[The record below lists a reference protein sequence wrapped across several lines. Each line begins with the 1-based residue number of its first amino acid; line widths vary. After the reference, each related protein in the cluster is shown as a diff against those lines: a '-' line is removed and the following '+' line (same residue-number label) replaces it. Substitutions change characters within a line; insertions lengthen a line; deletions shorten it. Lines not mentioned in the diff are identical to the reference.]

1 LELRS
6 TALQLAKVYVCA
18 VRGAAAAASAAA
30 SPPPPLMLGQDLS
43 ALQEKRNKLA
53 LQYSRVVENG
63 SSSSSSSSTSVHEEG
78 RSLKV
83 QIAVLEDE
91 VAAAEAAAAAA
102 ADAIPNTTHATT
114 PSRFG

>member
-1 LELRS
+1 
-6 TALQLAKVYVCA
+6 
-18 VRGAAAAASAAA
+18 
-30 SPPPPLMLGQDLS
+30 MLGQDLS

-63 SSSSSSSSTSVHEEG
+63 SSSSTSVHEEG